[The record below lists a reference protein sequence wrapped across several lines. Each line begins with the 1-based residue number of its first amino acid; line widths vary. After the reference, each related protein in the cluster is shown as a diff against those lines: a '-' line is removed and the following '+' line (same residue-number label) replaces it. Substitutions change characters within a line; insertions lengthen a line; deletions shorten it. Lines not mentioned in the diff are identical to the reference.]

1 MTDMGNLPSE
11 TLFQSLTTSWES
23 ALNAKR
29 PRDVILGGF
38 VAYCYFH
45 DKNDQTFETAA
56 LIYVQKAIEELLAA
70 VLPPQDT
77 VTTKPSCSFCGST
90 EPQVRL
96 AAGAKG
102 FICDSCVR
110 VLGGVFNQ

>member
-1 MTDMGNLPSE
+1 MTGVKNLSSDS
-11 TLFQSLTTSWES
+11 LFQSLTTAWEA

-45 DKNDQTFETAA
+45 DQNEQTFEAA
-56 LIYVQKAIEELLAA
+56 SLLYVQKAIEEHLAA
-70 VLPPQDT
+70 VLPQDDT
-77 VTTKPSCSFCGST
+77 APTKSSCSFCGRT

-102 FICDSCVR
+102 FICDS
-110 VLGGVFNQ
+110 